1 MLVVLLYME
10 YYCASDLDFGQEVEV
25 SQDEE
30 ALALVLKELTH
41 VVLVNEE
48 VIVEIHVSRPVISV
62 SVLIVADDIVFPERT
77 VSEGENLI
85 VHLDDED
92 WEVNVR

>member
-1 MLVVLLYME
+1 MLVVLFDME
-10 YYCASDLDFGQEVEV
+10 DYCTSDLNFGQEVEV

-30 ALALVLKELTH
+30 DLALILVELAH

-48 VIVEIHVSRPVISV
+48 VIVEIHVSWPVSSV
-62 SVLIVADDIVFPERT
+62 SILIVADDVVLPERP
-77 VSEGENLI
+77 VSQRENLVI
-85 VHLDDED
+85 HLDDEH

>member
-1 MLVVLLYME
+1 MLVVLLDME
-10 YYCASDLDFGQEVEV
+10 DYRASDLNFGQEVEV

-30 ALALVLKELTH
+30 DLALILVELAH

-48 VIVEIHVSRPVISV
+48 VIVEIHVSWPVTSV
-62 SVLIVADDIVFPERT
+62 SVLIVADDVVLPERP
-77 VSEGENLI
+77 VSQRENLVI
-85 VHLDDED
+85 HLDDEH

>member
-1 MLVVLLYME
+1 MLVVLLDME
-10 YYCASDLDFGQEVEV
+10 DYCTSDLNFGQEVEV

-30 ALALVLKELTH
+30 DLALILVELAH

-48 VIVEIHVSRPVISV
+48 VIVEIHVSWPITSV
-62 SVLIVADDIVFPERT
+62 SVLIVADDVVLPERP
-77 VSEGENLI
+77 VSQRENLVI
-85 VHLDDED
+85 HLDDEH